1 MCATHP
7 GYYAI
12 AFPHIPRYTYPMSRV
27 TRIHN
32 RRQIEQAFLNTFE
45 MIGGVDRLTR
55 WADDPDN
62 YALFLKYL
70 LAFAPKEQQQDIEG
84 QVLQYHSNVPQSPLN
99 RITHDSTEHIPS
111 TGT

>member
-1 MCATHP
+1 MC
-7 GYYAI
+7 
-12 AFPHIPRYTYPMSRV
+12 YTQGMSKVVRL
-27 TRIHN
+27 HN

-70 LAFAPKEQQQDIEG
+70 LAFAPKEQTQDIEG
-84 QVLQYHSNVPQSPLN
+84 QVLQYHSNVPPSPLN
-99 RITHDSTEHIPS
+99 RIAQDAEFRESNE
-111 TGT
+111 